1 MTQERKF
8 LEDLSDRLDVQ
19 TWSVLEQLIKSK
31 WPLILPLSGFAV
43 MMVAKL
49 AVINW
54 MYYVD

>member
-1 MTQERKF
+1 MTQERK
-8 LEDLSDRLDVQ
+8 LIADLSDRLDVQ
-19 TWSVLEQLIKSK
+19 TWSVSEQLIKSK
-31 WPLILPLSGFAV
+31 WPIILPLSGFAV

>member
-1 MTQERKF
+1 MTQERK
-8 LEDLSDRLDVQ
+8 LIADLSDRLDVQ
-19 TWSVLEQLIKSK
+19 TWSVSEQLIKSK